1 MRGTARLTFVLVA
14 GAAVLPSSVSGE
26 ASVLQSPTLERLAGS
41 YRYDGDSAE
50 AKATIRASI
59 ETAVSNLG
67 WLGRKVAANRLSKHK
82 ELPDRVEI
90 SQKGAD
96 ISVTMGPYSAV
107 APANGAQRE
116 LIGPNGRPSKLSYR
130 VTATELQ
137 QFFVFENA
145 KRKSTYRFN
154 DKGQL
159 VMSVKMTSE
168 RLAAPIEYELVYVRD
183 GS

>member
-1 MRGTARLTFVLVA
+1 MCSLVA
-14 GAAVLPSSVSGE
+14 GATALSPIGASGE
-26 ASVLQSPTLERLAGS
+26 GVEAHGTTLLRLAGS
-41 YRYDGDSAE
+41 YRYAGDSEE

-67 WLGRKVAANRLSKHK
+67 WLGRRVAANRLSNHK
-82 ELPDRVEI
+82 ELPDRIQI
-90 SQKGAD
+90 SQTGAD
-96 ISVTMGPYSAV
+96 ISVIMGAYSAV
-107 APANGAQRE
+107 APANGAERE

-130 VTATELQ
+130 VTSAELQ
-137 QFFVFENA
+137 QYFVFEHA

-154 DKGQL
+154 DEGQL

-168 RLAAPIEYELVYVRD
+168 KLAAPIEYELVYVRD